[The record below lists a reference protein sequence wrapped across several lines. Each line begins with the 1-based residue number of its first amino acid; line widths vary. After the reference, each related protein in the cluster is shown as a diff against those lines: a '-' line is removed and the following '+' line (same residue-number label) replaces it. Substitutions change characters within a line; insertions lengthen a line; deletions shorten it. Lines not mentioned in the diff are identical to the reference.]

1 MPAIL
6 LEMCVFSAPGVVEFL
21 PALPAALNQGTLQGV
36 WLYTW
41 IKLERLTWDGCGF
54 TAELVPLKDQELTLR
69 FRGKAGSLRING
81 EEHALREGTVQL
93 PVRKGMSLYVE
104 CAYGDEAY

>member
-1 MPAIL
+1 M
-6 LEMCVFSAPGVVEFL
+6 FSAPGVVEFL

-54 TAELVPLKDQELTLR
+54 TAELELTLR

-93 PVRKGMSLYVE
+93 PVRKGMPLYVE